1 MNGHLLWAVS
11 VVILAGLLNGSFAS
25 PMKRLPAWRWE
36 NTWLLFACSGL
47 LVFPWMINYLTI
59 PKMPQVYWGASPS
72 TLIKVVVF
80 GALWGA
86 GATLFGLGINRIGM
100 ALGFA
105 LILGITA
112 SFGSL
117 LPLAILHPHQLLTIP
132 GLALLAGTA
141 VMVIGLYLLA
151 LAGRTREH
159 DLGAQSGARSAFAVG
174 LVLCILSGVF
184 SSMMNFSLVFGDE
197 LRLRALK
204 AGASSAM
211 AANPIWTLT
220 VTAGF
225 LVNFLYCAYLLSKN
239 RTWSA
244 FREGDAAIY
253 WPLGIATG
261 ILWFSGIV
269 FYGMGAAL
277 LGTLGGIVGWP
288 IFMTV
293 DILAALF
300 WGALSGE
307 WRGASRRA
315 IAYCWAGIAVLLLAI
330 FLISAGNAV

>member
-1 MNGHLLWAVS
+1 MNEHLLWAVS

-36 NTWLLFACSGL
+36 NTWLVFACSGL
-47 LVFPWMINYLTI
+47 LVFPWIINYLTV
-59 PKMPQVYWGASPS
+59 PRMPQVYSGASAS
-72 TLIKVVVF
+72 TLVKVILF

-86 GATLFGLGINRIGM
+86 GATLFGLGINRVGM

-117 LPLAILHPHQLLTIP
+117 LPLAILHPDQLLKMQGST
-132 GLALLAGTA
+132 LLAGTA

-151 LAGRTREH
+151 VAGRTREH
-159 DLGAQSGARSAFAVG
+159 DLGEQSGARSAFAAG

-184 SSMMNFSLVFGDE
+184 SSMINFSLVFGDE
-197 LRLRALK
+197 LKLRALK

-225 LVNFLYCAYLLSKN
+225 VVNCLYCAYLLSKN
-239 RTWSA
+239 QTWST
-244 FREGDAAIY
+244 FREGNLALY

-261 ILWFSGIV
+261 ILWFSGTV
-269 FYGMGAAL
+269 FYGTGAAL
-277 LGTLGGIVGWP
+277 LGPLGGIIGWP

-300 WGALSGE
+300 WGALTGE

-315 IAYCWAGIAVLLLAI
+315 VRYCWAGIAVLLLAI
-330 FLISAGNAV
+330 ILISAANAA